1 MLYVSTGG
9 IKNKTAVE
17 TAIDFSEAGIFDI
30 ELSGGQHSPTYKED
44 LMKLSENMN
53 FQVHNYF
60 PPPKKPFVFNLASDN
75 EALRKK
81 SIEHV
86 INSIN
91 LALDLDCN
99 CYSFHAGFRINP
111 KIDEL
116 GNNIKKTTLCD
127 RKISI
132 DNFGESMLFLS
143 EVARKKGVDLFI
155 ENNVLNKRN
164 FEAFGEDPLLLT
176 EPDEIEKFLNMM
188 PNNIGL
194 LMDVAHLKVS
204 ANTLGF
210 DMFKGHEKLKKYIKG
225 YHLSDNDGEKD
236 SNEIISEKSWF
247 WPIIDKD
254 KDYYSI
260 EIYNI
265 KPSELKEQYNL
276 AKEILSK
283 NI

>member
-17 TAIDFSEAGIFDI
+17 TAIDFFEAGISDI
-30 ELSGGQHSPTYKED
+30 ELSGGKYSPTYRED
-44 LMKLSENMN
+44 LIKLSENIS
-53 FQVHNYF
+53 FQIHNYF
-60 PPPKKPFVFNLASDN
+60 PPPEKPFVFNLASDDK
-75 EALRKK
+75 ALRKR

-86 INSIN
+86 ISSIN

-99 CYSFHAGFRINP
+99 FYSFHAGFRINP
-111 KIDEL
+111 KVDEL

-143 EVARKKGVDLFI
+143 EVARKKGVDLLI

-176 EPDEIEKFLNMM
+176 EPDEIEKFLKMM

-210 DMFKGHEKLKKYIKG
+210 DKFHGLERLKKFIKG
-225 YHLSDNDGEKD
+225 YHLSDNDSERD
-236 SNEIISEKSWF
+236 SNEIISENSWF

-265 KPSELKEQYNL
+265 EPSELKEQYNL
-276 AKEILSK
+276 VRKILTK
-283 NI
+283 

>member
-17 TAIDFSEAGIFDI
+17 TAIDFFEAGISDI
-30 ELSGGQHSPTYKED
+30 ELSGGKYSPTYRED
-44 LMKLSENMN
+44 LIKLSENIS
-53 FQVHNYF
+53 FQIHNYF
-60 PPPKKPFVFNLASDN
+60 PPPEKPFVFNLASDDK
-75 EALRKK
+75 ALRKR

-86 INSIN
+86 ISSIN

-99 CYSFHAGFRINP
+99 FYSFHAGFRINP
-111 KIDEL
+111 KVDEL

-143 EVARKKGVDLFI
+143 EVARKKGVDLLI

-176 EPDEIEKFLNMM
+176 EPDEIEKFLKMM

-194 LMDVAHLKVS
+194 LDFHLL
-204 ANTLGF
+204 N
-210 DMFKGHEKLKKYIKG
+210 LK
-225 YHLSDNDGEKD
+225 
-236 SNEIISEKSWF
+236 
-247 WPIIDKD
+247 
-254 KDYYSI
+254 
-260 EIYNI
+260 
-265 KPSELKEQYNL
+265 QVL
-276 AKEILSK
+276 A
-283 NI
+283 